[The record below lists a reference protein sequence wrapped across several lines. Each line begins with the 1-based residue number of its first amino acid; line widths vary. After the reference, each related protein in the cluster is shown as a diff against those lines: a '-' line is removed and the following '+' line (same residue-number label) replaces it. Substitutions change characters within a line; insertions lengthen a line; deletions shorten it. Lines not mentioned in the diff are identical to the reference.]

1 MWVFISSL
9 CCLPSRARLQIKAS
23 LSSSVLGNMP
33 KSTGKR
39 KIDDKEKDKRPC
51 CNEESRINIWEL
63 KQQSLVAFN
72 FFGIWNLLSFVCF
85 IQKSLLGNST
95 KCEGLHNTEWAGK
108 VALIQKSIENFVR
121 SDFYSILQQPSQ
133 THENASTEPFSAAP
147 EARGRCIVLPL
158 PWSWLIDLCFEPNNF
173 CEELKRLQ
181 EQLKEWHCSCQSQLM
196 PMRSGG
202 AIYVL
207 QMGLSCSSSHCWA
220 STETFCNSFFAAT
233 HAENDTL
240 PGLHGELSN
249 TFLLERH
256 AGSNSS
262 QIRGN
267 SQQLSSPPATPQLQ
281 EHFHASS
288 GVLLQRIW
296 SALCIHPFRVQAQ
309 VQSKIS
315 ADSFGSHRP
324 QTWAWVTCPS
334 CGWYSTMKGG
344 NKALQSKATWWWGT
358 TTAGRDV
365 VKHQP
370 NLHRGLSVSLV
381 CSGIERVSQFLPW
394 TQRWGHLPTADKGR
408 GWTNVHQLF

>member
-1 MWVFISSL
+1 
-9 CCLPSRARLQIKAS
+9 
-23 LSSSVLGNMP
+23 MP

-39 KIDDKEKDKRPC
+39 KMDDKEKDKRPC

-63 KQQSLVAFN
+63 KQQVKVAFN
-72 FFGIWNLLSFVCF
+72 FGIWNLLSFVCF

-95 KCEGLHNTEWAGK
+95 KCKGLHNTEWAGK
-108 VALIQKSIENFVR
+108 GALIQKGIENLVR
-121 SDFYSILQQPSQ
+121 SGFYSILQEPSQ

-147 EARGRCIVLPL
+147 EARGRCIILPL
-158 PWSWLIDLCFEPNNF
+158 PWSWLTDLRLEPNNF
-173 CEELKRLQ
+173 CEELKKLQ
-181 EQLKEWHCSCQSQLM
+181 EQLKEWHCSCQCQLL

-202 AIYVL
+202 AICVL

-220 STETFCNSFFAAT
+220 SLETFFAAT

-249 TFLLERH
+249 TSLLERH

-262 QIRGN
+262 QIGGT
-267 SQQLSSPPATPQLQ
+267 SQQLSSPPSTPQLQ
-281 EHFHASS
+281 EHSHALS

-296 SALCIHPFRVQAQ
+296 SALGIHHFRVQAQ

-315 ADSFGSHRP
+315 ADTAGPRTALGP
-324 QTWAWVTCPS
+324 PGPRLEP
-334 CGWYSTMKGG
+334 GWPALPVVGIPPWMGG
-344 NKALQSKATWWWGT
+344 NEALQSKATWWWGT
-358 TTAGRDV
+358 TAAGRDV

-370 NLHRGLSVSLV
+370 NLHRGLSMSLV

-394 TQRWGHLPTADKGR
+394 TQRWRHLPTVKAEAEPMC
-408 GWTNVHQLF
+408 TNSFKRSG